1 MRKDYLAACLALG
14 AAASVD
20 AASIGVNF
28 SENDSNQGWI
38 NATAPVGPTGIA
50 AGNFNTT
57 NNPPGSAILP
67 TRSGSLSS
75 GSLSNLVDSN
85 GSATTAA
92 IAWNSSNTWW
102 NSDGTADDQ
111 ARLAVGYLDDGGS
124 GISLTVTNIPYSEY
138 RVYGLLASDQSASL
152 YTSLDFSVNG
162 TAVLGAPSQAYAN
175 MSSNLAA
182 TGSQWSLLTAS
193 QPGNYWLSGT
203 QTAATLTIT
212 APPRA
217 GDSRASITGIV
228 IEQVPE
234 PGSSLLAAASLLGLA
249 ARRRRN

>member
-1 MRKDYLAACLALG
+1 MKKDYLAACLALG
-14 AAASVD
+14 VAATAD

-28 SENDSNQGWI
+28 SENDSNQAWI
-38 NATAPVGPTGIA
+38 NPAAPVGPTGIA

-67 TRSGSLSS
+67 TRSGSLAS

-124 GISLTVTNIPYSEY
+124 GISLTVTNIPYPEY

-152 YTSLDFSVNG
+152 YTTLDFSVNG
-162 TAVLGAPSQAYAN
+162 TPVLGAPSQAYAT

-193 QPGNYWLSGT
+193 QAGNYWLSGT

-212 APPRA
+212 APPRS

-234 PGSSLLAAASLLGLA
+234 PGSALLAAASLLGLA